1 MKTTEPR
8 PIHLK
13 DYAPSDYLIDEIYL
27 DIVLDPTATRVTS
40 RLRIRPNPARKPGRK
55 APPLRLDGE
64 EIELQKVLL
73 SGKKLAGSAYRVT
86 KSDFTLR
93 APPQRPFT
101 LELTTLC
108 NPDANKTLS
117 GLYLSNGIY
126 CTQCEAEGF
135 RRITYMLD
143 RPDILSVYTTR
154 IEAERSRAP
163 VLLSNGNLQEKG
175 RLKDSGRHFAVW
187 HDPHPKP
194 AYLFALVGGKLDR
207 ASSTFKTRSGRK
219 VDLNIYVEPG
229 NTDRCAWAMQSLKR
243 SMRWD
248 ETRFG
253 LEYDL
258 DIFNIVAVS
267 DFNMGAMENKGLN
280 IFNDKLILA
289 KPDTA
294 TDNDYLAIESVI
306 AHEYF
311 HNWTGNRITCRDWFQ
326 LCLKEGLTV
335 FRDQEF
341 SSDFRDRAVQRI
353 QDVRM
358 LKTHQ
363 YPEDAGPLAHPVR
376 PSSYIEI
383 NNFYTATVYEKGAEL
398 CRMILTLVGRQ
409 GFRKGMDL
417 YFERHDGEAAT
428 VEDFIGAMADAN
440 AIDLSQFMHWYAQA
454 GTPNLVCDFAYD
466 ARRKQATLRI
476 DQIMPRK
483 TGQTSV
489 PLHIPVKIGLLGTDG
504 REQSLELDSGELIDD
519 GLLQIRER
527 KNEFTFVNLKTKPI
541 LSFLRGFSAPV
552 NITLD
557 RNSKDL
563 EFLMIHDTDPFNRW
577 DAVQTLAMDSLVN
590 LAEARRNNQRRQ
602 PATGKSLC
610 EGLSHILKDKSLAP
624 SFKTECL
631 RLPSESDIA
640 RQIGANV
647 DPEAI
652 HWARRQLL
660 RTLRQNLE
668 RQFVQIYRSNTV
680 PGRYT
685 PSVEA
690 VGKRGLRNAVL
701 AILASDDKPET
712 AKLLHK
718 HYTEARNMTDRIIAV
733 SLLADSTSD
742 IRKQVLA
749 DFYERYEDDHLVM
762 DKWFAVQAMSSRP
775 QVVDEVKGLMSHP
788 KFSLKNPNKV
798 RALIGAFAQGNPLN
812 FNRVDGQGYQLLAQ
826 TVLEIDGFNPQI
838 AARLAGAFRS
848 FRILEA
854 KRKRLA
860 RAALNTI
867 AKDKGLSRN
876 SYEIISKILE
886 A

>member
-1 MKTTEPR
+1 
-8 PIHLK
+8 
-13 DYAPSDYLIDEIYL
+13 
-27 DIVLDPTATRVTS
+27 
-40 RLRIRPNPARKPGRK
+40 
-55 APPLRLDGE
+55 
-64 EIELQKVLL
+64 
-73 SGKKLAGSAYRVT
+73 
-86 KSDFTLR
+86 
-93 APPQRPFT
+93 
-101 LELTTLC
+101 
-108 NPDANKTLS
+108 
-117 GLYLSNGIY
+117 
-126 CTQCEAEGF
+126 
-135 RRITYMLD
+135 
-143 RPDILSVYTTR
+143 
-154 IEAERSRAP
+154 
-163 VLLSNGNLQEKG
+163 
-175 RLKDSGRHFAVW
+175 
-187 HDPHPKP
+187 
-194 AYLFALVGGKLDR
+194 
-207 ASSTFKTRSGRK
+207 
-219 VDLNIYVEPG
+219 
-229 NTDRCAWAMQSLKR
+229 
-243 SMRWD
+243 
-248 ETRFG
+248 
-253 LEYDL
+253 
-258 DIFNIVAVS
+258 
-267 DFNMGAMENKGLN
+267 MGAMENKGLN

-383 NNFYTATVYEKGAEL
+383 DNFYTATVYEKGAEL

-466 ARRKQATLRI
+466 SRRKQATLRI

-483 TGQTSV
+483 SGQTSV
-489 PLHIPVKIGLLGTDG
+489 PLHIPVQIGLFGTDG
-504 REQSLELDSGELIDD
+504 REQPLQLDSGETIED
-519 GLLQIRER
+519 GLLQLMDR
-527 KNEFTFVNLKTKPI
+527 KNEFTFVNLKSKPV

-577 DAVQTLAMDSLVN
+577 DAVQTLAMDSLVA
-590 LAEARRNNQRRQ
+590 LTEARRSNQRRQ
-602 PATGKSLC
+602 PATSSRPANGKSLC
-610 EGLSHILKDKSLAP
+610 EGLSHILKDKKLAA
-624 SFKTECL
+624 SFKAECL

-640 RQIGANV
+640 RQIGVNV

-660 RTLRQNLE
+660 RTLRQNLD
-668 RQFVQIYRSNTV
+668 RQLLQIYRSNTV
-680 PGRYT
+680 SGRYT

-712 AKLLHK
+712 AKLLLK

-733 SLLADSTSD
+733 SLLADSSSD

-749 DFYERYEDDHLVM
+749 DFYERYEDDHLVI

-775 QVVDEVKGLMSHP
+775 QVVEEVRELMSHP

-798 RALIGAFAQGNPLN
+798 RALIGAFVQGNPLN
-812 FNRVDGQGYQLLAQ
+812 FNRPDGQGYRLLAE

-848 FRILEA
+848 FRILES

-860 RAALNTI
+860 RSALSAI
-867 AKDKGLSRN
+867 AGDKGLSRN